1 MARHSKRNLIGFT
14 DIIGASG
21 ISKSDPRIQT
31 NGAIDEASAALG
43 MARAFIT
50 DKERADVLKKC
61 QADLSRMM
69 GYIASVNTE
78 QTFFEIKD
86 DFFET
91 ELESLESY
99 LFKLEAETK
108 FPNAFL
114 YPGDNQAEA
123 ALNMARTIVR
133 RAEREA
139 VAFFAL
145 EGLKQKA
152 VLQYLNR
159 LSSLCYLFGLS
170 EVEK

>member
-1 MARHSKRNLIGFT
+1 MARHSKRNPIGFT

-21 ISKSDPRIQT
+21 ISKSDPRIHT

-43 MARAFIT
+43 MARAFMT
-50 DKERADVLKKC
+50 DKEHADVLKQC
-61 QADLSRMM
+61 QADLSKMM
-69 GYIASVNTE
+69 GFIAAVNTE
-78 QTFFEIKD
+78 QTYFVIEDSFFEK
-86 DFFET
+86 

-108 FPNAFL
+108 FPNVFV
-114 YPGDNQAEA
+114 YPGDNTAEA

-139 VAFFAL
+139 VAFFTK
-145 EGLKQKA
+145 EDLKQKA

-159 LSSLCYLFGLS
+159 LSSLCYIFGLL
-170 EVEK
+170 EAED